1 MHRHIRSCSFVAFTV
16 VHALDV
22 TLARISSIQ
31 QFQWSDAKSIKW
43 NLRAVLSTLGTQ
55 MMNSLSWKWAYFCCV
70 EDESITHISIPSE
83 YFVNGRYL
91 RFEEWEPENG
101 LFSEDSS
108 HIRSHEWEIGDFP
121 SKWQFPNEYD
131 EWIIDLV
138 ASWTLPFTYKR
149 YFCICTG
156 ANATDFVCW
165 NVFIVCY
172 PKTYQIVC
180 WTNIRIEFHF
190 WMSSSKIQ
198 HLLLSWLIRNEC
210 KFTLDR
216 IR

>member
-1 MHRHIRSCSFVAFTV
+1 M
-16 VHALDV
+16 
-22 TLARISSIQ
+22 
-31 QFQWSDAKSIKW
+31 QFFQLSAHKW
-43 NLRAVLSTLGTQ
+43 WIV
-55 MMNSLSWKWAYFCCV
+55 F
-70 EDESITHISIPSE
+70 
-83 YFVNGRYL
+83 
-91 RFEEWEPENG
+91 PENKHIFAA
-101 LFSEDSS
+101 LKMNPSLTFRSHQNILLTVDICASKNENRRMDSS